1 MSAEAVWDA
10 GVVKKGQHHYH
21 GPHSRYRLQYHLVW
35 IPKYRKRVMIG
46 DVASSVRK
54 LFYDCAQMND
64 WWITRLAVMPDHVHL
79 LIELPPN
86 RFGFPSCQNLQG
98 GSSRALRQMH
108 PELDE
113 WLWGDSFWAVG
124 YFAESVGRVTENAIK
139 LYIENQKDHP
149 SMPQQRSLGL

>member
-1 MSAEAVWDA
+1 M
-10 GVVKKGQHHYH
+10 KKGQHHYH

-35 IPKYRKRVMIG
+35 IPKYRRRVMVG
-46 DVASSVRK
+46 DVAASVRK

-79 LIELPPN
+79 LIELPPTVSISQTVKT
-86 RFGFPSCQNLQG
+86 FKG

-149 SMPQQRSLGL
+149 SMPKQRSLGL